1 MNGLQC
7 LEPFAAFLRWG
18 CGPRLSAK
26 QYTLRL
32 PFCCC
37 AAENTRAKPA
47 GSSCLPDHPA
57 RLPNSWGHGAPAG
70 RGLLL
75 DSLASSF
82 LLHGAALAAPGEGEP
97 GEGEM
102 FSVCLEERQTWL
114 RLVFWVSPSVDLF
127 SALEG

>member
-26 QYTLRL
+26 QYILRL

-37 AAENTRAKPA
+37 TAKNTRAKPA
-47 GSSCLPDHPA
+47 GSSCLPNCPA
-57 RLPNSWGHGAPAG
+57 RLLNSWGHVAPAE
-70 RGLLL
+70 RGLLP
-75 DSLASSF
+75 DPLANSF
-82 LLHGAALAAPGEGEP
+82 LLHGAALAAS

-102 FSVCLEERQTWL
+102 FSVCLEERQTLL
-114 RLVFWVSPSVDLF
+114 RLLVWVSSLADLF